1 MRRQDKNRDA
11 QKGAERFGWVGTMAA
26 DVRKRAPTRSPPGR
40 YRRAFAATPSGVP
53 AYKLATDGILYAGV
67 SYLLPDKP
75 QDRSAYCLEMRNE
88 NGRFLAHLLIYRVSG
103 EDGDASRIL
112 HWTSKDQTDR
122 HGAPQLRRPHRKIST
137 TT

>member
-1 MRRQDKNRDA
+1 
-11 QKGAERFGWVGTMAA
+11 MAA
-26 DVRKRAPTRSPPGR
+26 DVRKRAPTRSRRGR
-40 YRRAFAATPSGVP
+40 YRQAFAATPSGVP
-53 AYKLATDGILYAGV
+53 GYKLATDGTVYAGV

-112 HWTSKDQTDR
+112 HWTSEDQTDR
-122 HGAPQLRRPHRKIST
+122 RGAPQLRRPHRKLST